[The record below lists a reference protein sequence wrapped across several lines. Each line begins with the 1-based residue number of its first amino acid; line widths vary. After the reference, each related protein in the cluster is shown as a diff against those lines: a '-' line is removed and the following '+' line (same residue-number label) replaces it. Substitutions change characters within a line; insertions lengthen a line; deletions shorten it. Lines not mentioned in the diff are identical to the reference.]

1 MGTVAPYFF
10 DTYAFFE
17 LIRGNKNY
25 DPYRKEVTILT
36 TRLNLMELYYGLL
49 LRKGKIVAEAYY
61 DRFLPYVVEPSDDI
75 IKKASQLKAFFKTKR
90 LSYIDCVGYMLARY
104 NRIPFLTGDQGFKD
118 MEGVRFVR

>member
-25 DPYRKEVTILT
+25 DPYKKGAIVIT

-49 LRKGKIVAEAYY
+49 LKKGKTTAEAYY
-61 DRFLPYVVEPSDDI
+61 DRFLPYAVEPSDDL
-75 IKKASQLKAFFKTKR
+75 IKKASQLKALFKTKR
-90 LSYIDCVGYMLARY
+90 LSYIDCVGYMLARHH
-104 NRIPFLTGDQGFKD
+104 RIPFLTGDQGFKD
-118 MEGVRFVR
+118 MEGVQFV